1 MSFYSGT
8 KPNQLPVDPTD
19 HQMPQSEISHM
30 LPDNRPNRDHTRM
43 VGEHIDKLNH
53 THYAPNDTPQV
64 G

>member
-1 MSFYSGT
+1 MSFYDGT
-8 KPNQLPVDPTD
+8 KPNQLPKDSSD
-19 HQMPQSEISHM
+19 LQLPQSQVSGVR
-30 LPDNRPNRDHTRM
+30 PDNTPNRNHTRM